1 MPGKL
6 LSQTKVLAGAF
17 VVLAAVALPRSANAQ
32 IISFQ
37 GFTNG
42 CFGACNVALLSTSAL
57 QTASAFSSPNQNVLR
72 YQNSQFNVNVPN
84 GSTVNLN
91 AAPTPIG
98 TQNVNN
104 FGAFY
109 VQCGRSCS
117 QTLNT
122 TFDLMITLTSPT
134 SSQIIF
140 NGLLTGFLNKGAQ
153 GFNLVFTN
161 TPANVT
167 WSAGAGPGSAIITV
181 NNVSA
186 NGGVDL
192 FNVSGSITAQVTPE
206 PATMFLF
213 GTGLFGLLG
222 AARRRRK
229 NSTN

>member
-6 LSQTKVLAGAF
+6 LSRTKVLAGAILA
-17 VVLAAVALPRSANAQ
+17 LAAVALPASAQNINFA
-32 IISFQ
+32 

-42 CFGACNVALLSTSAL
+42 CFGACNVQSLSTSAL

-72 YQNSQFNVNVPN
+72 YQNSQFNVSVPS
-84 GSTVNLN
+84 GSTVNLTG
-91 AAPTPIG
+91 APTPIG

-109 VQCGRSCS
+109 VQCGRTCFH
-117 QTLNT
+117 TLNT

-134 SSQIIF
+134 SSQVIF

-167 WSAGAGPGSAIITV
+167 WTAGAGNGSAIITV

-186 NGGVDL
+186 NGGADL
-192 FNVSGSITAQVTPE
+192 FNISGAITAQVTPE

-213 GTGLFGLLG
+213 GTGLFGLFG
-222 AARRRRK
+222 VARRRRK
-229 NSTN
+229 TA

>member
-1 MPGKL
+1 MPVKL
-6 LSQTKVLAGAF
+6 LSRTKVLAGAVF
-17 VVLAAVALPRSANAQ
+17 ALAVVGFTQSAGAQ
-32 IISFQ
+32 VINFQ

-42 CFGACNVALLSTSAL
+42 CFGACNVQSLSTSAL
-57 QTASAFSSPNQNVLR
+57 QTASAFSTPTILR
-72 YQNSQFNVNVPN
+72 YQNAQFNVNIPN
-84 GSTVNLN
+84 GSTVNLT

-98 TQNVNN
+98 VQNVNN

-109 VQCGRSCS
+109 VACGRTCS

-134 SSQIIF
+134 SSQVIF

-167 WSAGAGPGSAIITV
+167 WTAGAGNGSAIITV

-186 NGGVDL
+186 SGGADA
-192 FNVSGSITAQVTPE
+192 FSVSGAITAQVTPE
-206 PATMFLF
+206 PATMFLL
-213 GTGLFGLLG
+213 GTGLFGLIGAG
-222 AARRRRK
+222 AARRRR
-229 NSTN
+229 NYSMN